1 MRIRIV
7 AIAIALLVCHIS
19 LIAQNMPW
27 MPVSKLGKLVPGDT
41 LSIRFFR
48 PLEDKLDGVI
58 NLTLTVA
65 VADDG
70 TITVP
75 VLDKVPAAGLSIMEL
90 NSVLQQRYAAAYI
103 HPPYGFTTSA
113 SPRVTVGYLGH
124 LGGTGMDKLI
134 ERIAKSST
142 GR

>member
-7 AIAIALLVCHIS
+7 AIAIALFVCHIS
-19 LIAQNMPW
+19 LNAQNMPW
-27 MPVSKLGKLVPGDT
+27 MPVSKLGTLIPGDT

-48 PLEDKLDGVI
+48 PPEDKLDGVI

-65 VADDG
+65 VAADG

-90 NSVLQQRYAAAYI
+90 YSVLQQRYAAAFI
-103 HPPYGFTTSA
+103 HPPYGFTTSIP
-113 SPRVTVGYLGH
+113 PRVTVGYLEH
-124 LGGTGMDKLI
+124 TGGTAMDKLI
-134 ERIAKSST
+134 DRIGKQST